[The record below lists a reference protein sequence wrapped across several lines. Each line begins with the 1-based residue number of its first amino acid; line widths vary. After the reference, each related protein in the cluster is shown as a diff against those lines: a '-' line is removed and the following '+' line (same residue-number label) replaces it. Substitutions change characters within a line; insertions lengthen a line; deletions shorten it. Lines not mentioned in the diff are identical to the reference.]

1 MNNVC
6 TAKIGNKLLSYVLC
20 HLNMPKVMTGARLR
34 IRNLINLKVPKCE
47 IFDPFFYINKS
58 YMGR

>member
-1 MNNVC
+1 MLPTFVTRMNMQVICKKN
-6 TAKIGNKLLSYVLC
+6 
-20 HLNMPKVMTGARLR
+20 NMGGGVYKSQ
-34 IRNLINLKVPKCE
+34 VPKCE

>member
-1 MNNVC
+1 LIPVLVAWVEEEGKKNI
-6 TAKIGNKLLSYVLC
+6 TKLPV
-20 HLNMPKVMTGARLR
+20 GARP
-34 IRNLINLKVPKCE
+34 LINVHSFLALKVPKCE